1 MQPPVPAVAAAVP
14 QTLGLVLRAAAG
26 QHAAGRRA
34 GDGVTAAV
42 VGAGRDLLGELGSQL
57 GYGFG

>member
-1 MQPPVPAVAAAVP
+1 MQPPVAAAVA
-14 QTLGLVLRAAAG
+14 QTLGLVGAAAG

-34 GDGVTAAV
+34 GDGVTAAI

>member
-1 MQPPVPAVAAAVP
+1 MQPPVSVA
-14 QTLGLVLRAAAG
+14 QTLGLVLRVAAG

>member
-1 MQPPVPAVAAAVP
+1 MQPPIAVT
-14 QTLGLVLRAAAG
+14 QIFGLVLRVAAR

-42 VGAGRDLLGELGSQL
+42 VGAGRDLLGELGSQF